1 MAFNFLRRSLFKFTL
16 LTLLLILLANVNF
29 LLKNKQTNQQNLNI
43 LSTVYQYKA
52 PMYFKN
58 QAPLQFEGF
67 SYDYWK
73 ENQLIP
79 RVLEIKDHKD
89 FMNLIEIVV
98 KIFALND
105 VEFMLGKYVFIFK

>member
-1 MAFNFLRRSLFKFTL
+1 
-16 LTLLLILLANVNF
+16 
-29 LLKNKQTNQQNLNI
+29 
-43 LSTVYQYKA
+43 
-52 PMYFKN
+52 MYIKN

-73 ENQLIP
+73 ENELIP

-89 FMNLIEIVV
+89 FMSLIEIVV

-105 VEFMLGKYVFIFK
+105 VEFMLGKYVFILE